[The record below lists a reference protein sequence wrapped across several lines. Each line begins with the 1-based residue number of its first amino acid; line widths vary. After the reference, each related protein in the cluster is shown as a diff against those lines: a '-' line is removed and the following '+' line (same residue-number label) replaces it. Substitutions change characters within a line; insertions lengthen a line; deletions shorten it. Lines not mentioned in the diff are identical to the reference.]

1 MTYKLVITSGSGPSR
16 KVESKEYWMT
26 QVGLHQAE
34 AEFEKLQRRQ
44 EIMKLVLWRVDING
58 VHDLKRWERNGNKL

>member
-26 QVGLHQAE
+26 QVGLCQAE
-34 AEFEKLQRRQ
+34 EDFEGDYDDYLGECSY
-44 EIMKLVLWRVDING
+44 EIEEISEATYLHDIG
-58 VHDLKRWERNGNKL
+58 I

>member
-1 MTYKLVITSGSGPSR
+1 MYKLVITSGSGPSR

-34 AEFEKLQRRQ
+34 AEFEKLQHR
-44 EIMKLVLWRVDING
+44 EGIMKLVLWRVDVKG
-58 VHDLKRWERNGNKL
+58 VHDLKKWERE